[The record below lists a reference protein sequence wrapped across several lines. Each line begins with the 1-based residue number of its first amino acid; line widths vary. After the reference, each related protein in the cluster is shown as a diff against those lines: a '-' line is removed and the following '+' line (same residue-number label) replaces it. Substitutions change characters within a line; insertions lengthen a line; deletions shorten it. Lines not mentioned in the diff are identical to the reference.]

1 MDQGGAGES
10 VGQMAPRVDREST
23 MISTHSSEAATSF
36 ARSPLPPRLCNLDR
50 LRHAMRVR
58 GLDGI
63 VASLPYNIFYLT
75 SFNGVAHKADEP
87 RPYAVV
93 LARDAPEHP
102 ILVIADY
109 YLATFLRQPTWVED
123 IRPFRAV
130 MMPLDLPPKRE
141 DIDRFIPS
149 SGAGIDWIERARQSY
164 AFDMATAVAAA
175 LRDLKLD
182 RGRVAFDDMG
192 FGFRL
197 GLEGLEVVDGY
208 DPLMFA
214 RAVKTEPELRLLERA
229 TQLNEAAI
237 ARTVAAWDRGAT
249 WRDLNQAYARAVI
262 DLGGF
267 VRDPGGMVWG
277 HPRGTDAALTL
288 QTGLEDDPIEPGTH
302 VMFDC
307 HGTLDLYCWDGG
319 KTWVVEGE
327 PEAGA
332 KQFAKATAAVAEA
345 LLDAMRPGARVSELQ
360 ARAREVYRQV
370 GVPDAASAVIFF
382 HGLGLS
388 HMDLEQTTA
397 DGRANTDWM
406 LEDGMVAPVHL
417 LYPGGEHERI
427 WLEEVIAVTK
437 DGGRPL
443 FSWGFEPLSGR

>member
-1 MDQGGAGES
+1 MT
-10 VGQMAPRVDREST
+10 ST
-23 MISTHSSEAATSF
+23 QQSAAASSF
-36 ARSPLPPRLCNLDR
+36 ARAPLPPRFCSVDR
-50 LRHAMRVR
+50 LLHALKAR

-63 VASLPYNIFYLT
+63 VASLPYNVFYLT
-75 SFNGVAHKADEP
+75 GFNATAHKSDEP

-93 LARDAPEHP
+93 ISRHNPEHP
-102 ILVIADY
+102 ILVVADY
-109 YLATFLRQPTWVED
+109 YLATFLAQPTWILD

-130 MMPLDLPPKRE
+130 MMPLDLPPRRE
-141 DIDRFIPS
+141 DIDRFIPA
-149 SGAGIDWIERARQSY
+149 SGAGVDWLARARAAY
-164 AFDMATAVAAA
+164 AFDMGSAVRGA
-175 LRDLKLD
+175 LRDLRLE

-197 GLEGLEVVDGY
+197 GLEGLEVADGY

-214 RAVKTEPELRLLERA
+214 RAVKTEAEMRLIERA
-229 TQLNEAAI
+229 TRLNETAI
-237 ARTVAAWDRGAT
+237 RRTVAAWDEGAT
-249 WRDLNQAYARAVI
+249 WRDLNRAYARAVV

-277 HPRGTDAALTL
+277 HPRGADPALML
-288 QTGLEDDPIEPGTH
+288 QTGLEDGEVERGTH

-327 PEAGA
+327 PEGGA
-332 KQFAKATAAVAEA
+332 RQFANATVAVAEA
-345 LLDAMRPGARVSELQ
+345 LLEAMRPGVRVSALQ
-360 ARAREVYRQV
+360 ARAREVYRKS

-388 HMDLEQTTA
+388 HMDIEQTTA
-397 DGRANTDWM
+397 DGKANTDWM

-417 LYPGGEHERI
+417 LYPGGEHERLWI
-427 WLEEVIAVTK
+427 EEVVAITPG
-437 DGGRPL
+437 GGRPL
-443 FSWGFEPLSGR
+443 FSWGFEPLTGR